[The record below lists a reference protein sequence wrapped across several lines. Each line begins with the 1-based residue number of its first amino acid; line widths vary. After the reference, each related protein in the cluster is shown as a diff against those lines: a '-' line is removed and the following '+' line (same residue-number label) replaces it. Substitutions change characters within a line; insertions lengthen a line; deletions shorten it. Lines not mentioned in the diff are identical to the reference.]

1 MITHIVVWK
10 FKPESELGA
19 PKAETA
25 AALKEK
31 LERLP
36 ALIPEIRSL
45 SAGADALHTQASYD
59 FGLIVTVDSRA
70 DLETYRVHPDHTPVV
85 EYVASIASARIV
97 VDFES

>member
-19 PKAETA
+19 TKTETA

-36 ALIPEIRSL
+36 ALIPGIRSL
-45 SAGADALHTQASYD
+45 SAGPDTLHTPASYD

-70 DLETYRVHPDHTPVV
+70 DLEAYRVHPDHIPVV
-85 EYVASIASARIV
+85 EYVSSVAAARIA